1 MISIAHTAALID
13 EGFTPMTA
21 QQHDEDIVD
30 AEIVDDD
37 SDTDEHDAQTNGRE
51 LRPTVAFFVDPRAA
65 TLLLAET
72 VEDLVR
78 SRDVEHALVDVTSPV
93 GQSVARG
100 LRAAGVAY
108 TTVEYAPYPE
118 KLELAPDPVRDE
130 LSAGASDHVVMD
142 IGRLGAV
149 DANIVLVPAMIP
161 GFDFNSEPR
170 IDFSPQTLVG
180 QVLTQTE
187 KMGREVLVVDLPER
201 GMLPK
206 SEDVYRRRI
215 IRVQLLDDSVDD

>member
-1 MISIAHTAALID
+1 MIFIAHTALTD

-21 QQHDEDIVD
+21 QQNDESIVD

-37 SDTDEHDAQTNGRE
+37 SETNAHDATTKAEQV
-51 LRPTVAFFVDPRAA
+51 RPTVAFFIDPRAA

-78 SRDVEHALVDVTSPV
+78 SREVEHALVDVTSPA

-100 LRAAGVAY
+100 LLAAGVAY

-118 KLELAPDPVRDE
+118 KLELAPDAGRDE
-130 LSAGASDHVVMD
+130 LAAGATGHVVMD
-142 IGRLGAV
+142 IGQLGAV

-170 IDFSPQTLVG
+170 IDFSPTTLVG

-187 KMGREVLVVDLPER
+187 KLGREVLVVDLPER

-206 SEDVYRRRI
+206 SEDTYRRRI
-215 IRVQLLDDSVDD
+215 IRVQLLEDSVDS

>member
-1 MISIAHTAALID
+1 
-13 EGFTPMTA
+13 
-21 QQHDEDIVD
+21 
-30 AEIVDDD
+30 
-37 SDTDEHDAQTNGRE
+37 
-51 LRPTVAFFVDPRAA
+51 
-65 TLLLAET
+65 
-72 VEDLVR
+72 
-78 SRDVEHALVDVTSPV
+78 
-93 GQSVARG
+93 
-100 LRAAGVAY
+100 
-108 TTVEYAPYPE
+108 
-118 KLELAPDPVRDE
+118 
-130 LSAGASDHVVMD
+130 MD

-187 KMGREVLVVDLPER
+187 KIGREVLVVDLPER

-215 IRVQLLDDSVDD
+215 IRVQLLDESAES